1 VTRPLRVS
9 IVGAGLGGL
18 AAAIALR
25 QRGFEVTVFEQS
37 AEITEIGAG
46 VQLGP
51 NAMKVLMALGLEQEA
66 MKTAFEP
73 ERHVVRNWKT
83 GRVVAATQM
92 KGVYRDQF
100 GAPYFGFHR
109 ADLQATL
116 LQAVPQKDVRLNAK
130 CVGVRNTGK
139 SAVISFADGTEA
151 ESDVVVGADGIHS
164 VVRESLYG
172 PESPRFTG
180 VVCWRGV
187 VPVEVMPEGMVSPD
201 MGAWFGPHSTLVTYY
216 VRRGELINWAAL
228 YDAHDWRE
236 ESWKTEGDPAEVM
249 QTYKDWHPAV
259 SELIAQTGRLYKWA
273 LFDREPLAQ
282 WSTGRITLLGDSAHP
297 MLPYLAQG
305 ACMAVEDGYVLAT
318 ELAREGVGV
327 EKALENYEA
336 LRLPRTA
343 RVQLA
348 SRARTRVNQATSPIA
363 RLGRDL
369 LYAAK
374 KILNPAK
381 HTYGVEWIYGHDVTA
396 QGPSER

>member
-1 VTRPLRVS
+1 MTRPLRVS
-9 IVGAGLGGL
+9 IIGAGLGGL

-25 QRGFEVTVFEQS
+25 QRGCDVTVFEQS

-51 NAMKVLMALGLEQEA
+51 NAMKVLMALGLEQAA

-92 KGVYRDQF
+92 KGVYRTQF
-100 GAPYFGFHR
+100 GAPYYGFHR

-116 LQAVPQKDVRLNAK
+116 LAAVPQEHIRLNAK
-130 CVGVRNTGK
+130 CTGVRNAGDH
-139 SAVISFADGTEA
+139 AIASFADGSEI

-164 VVRESLYG
+164 LVRESLYG

-187 VPVEVMPEGMVSPD
+187 VPVDVMPEGMVSPD

-249 QTYKDWHPAV
+249 KTYSEWHPAV

-273 LFDREPLAQ
+273 LFDREPLKQ
-282 WSTGRITLLGDSAHP
+282 WSSGRITLLGDSAHP

-318 ELAREGVGV
+318 ELAREGVSV
-327 EKALENYEA
+327 EQALKNYET

-343 RVQLA
+343 KVQLA
-348 SRARTRVNQATSPIA
+348 SRARARVNQATSPLA
-363 RLGRDL
+363 RFGRDMA
-369 LYAAK
+369 YAVK

-396 QGPSER
+396 AR